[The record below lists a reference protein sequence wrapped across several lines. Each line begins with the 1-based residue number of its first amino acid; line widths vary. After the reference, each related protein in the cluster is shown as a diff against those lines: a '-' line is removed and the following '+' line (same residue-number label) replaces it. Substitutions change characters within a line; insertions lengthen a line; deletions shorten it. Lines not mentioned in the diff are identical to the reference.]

1 MKSLIFIAPPAA
13 GKGTMAQLISTNYNM
28 PHISTGD
35 LLRDAQDDSERGKY
49 IASEISQGHFVSDE
63 LIYELVTERISKS
76 DCDNG
81 YILDGFPRNLEQA
94 KEYENIL
101 KKLNKD
107 FGIVIYLSVDKDIAM
122 RRTAGRIVCSKCGAV
137 FNDLIEKSKPK
148 VEGICDKCGST
159 LVKRADDTPETFI
172 KRFDTYVA
180 KTEPLI
186 KYYEDKKVLYQV
198 DSSKDKDT
206 AYNEIVKIL
215 EGFND

>member
-1 MKSLIFIAPPAA
+1 
-13 GKGTMAQLISTNYNM
+13 
-28 PHISTGD
+28 
-35 LLRDAQDDSERGKY
+35 
-49 IASEISQGHFVSDE
+49 
-63 LIYELVTERISKS
+63 
-76 DCDNG
+76 
-81 YILDGFPRNLEQA
+81 
-94 KEYENIL
+94 
-101 KKLNKD
+101 
-107 FGIVIYLSVDKDIAM
+107 M

-172 KRFDTYVA
+172 KRLDTYVA